1 MWLEII
7 ITLDCQVNRKILDA
21 MNSNIQQ
28 MNHLKDVIPFLIFQ
42 KVNDEPIIIVSND
55 KLVFS
60 LTILK
65 RHVACCFQMLSC
77 ISGVDLANEVNR
89 FIVVYDLIS
98 LTYNSRLRVKV
109 FVNETTPIESMVSI
123 YINANWWE
131 REIWDMFGVYF
142 SKHPDLRRILTDYGF
157 EGHPL
162 RKDFP
167 VCGYV
172 EVKYDESKKR
182 IVVEPLELSQDFRL
196 FTFNSPW
203 S

>member
-1 MWLEII
+1 
-7 ITLDCQVNRKILDA
+7 
-21 MNSNIQQ
+21 
-28 MNHLKDVIPFLIFQ
+28 
-42 KVNDEPIIIVSND
+42 
-55 KLVFS
+55 
-60 LTILK
+60 
-65 RHVACCFQMLSC
+65 
-77 ISGVDLANEVNR
+77 
-89 FIVVYDLIS
+89 
-98 LTYNSRLRVKV
+98 
-109 FVNETTPIESMVSI
+109 
-123 YINANWWE
+123 
-131 REIWDMFGVYF
+131 VYF
-142 SKHPDLRRILTDYGF
+142 TKHPDLRRILTDYGF